1 MLAFFCSSLPNHHH
15 VAFYL
20 EVTIYPVNFPV
31 IFATSNQA
39 LHLPLKRITSENKLI
54 INIYP
59 FVLSLPF
66 NRVKSNF
73 EQYIAYGGFPSW
85 THQQS
90 PDAFICL
97 LVIQLFGR
105 GKRSKSHF
113 NMADVCLCTE
123 FCLLIAVPRCAGSL
137 WEECIRCWSGRL
149 FSRTKKK
156 AIAWKHEKVI
166 SVRGKTLLAR
176 IETRSR
182 IGKCLLA
189 MKRLFLRWAPGRPK
203 KLSLIDAT

>member
-20 EVTIYPVNFPV
+20 EVTIHPVNFPV

-90 PDAFICL
+90 PDVFICL

-123 FCLLIAVPRCAGSL
+123 FVCLLLCQGVQGHYERNALGAEVVG
-137 WEECIRCWSGRL
+137 
-149 FSRTKKK
+149 FSQERKRRPSRENTKK
-156 AIAWKHEKVI
+156 
-166 SVRGKTLLAR
+166 
-176 IETRSR
+176 
-182 IGKCLLA
+182 
-189 MKRLFLRWAPGRPK
+189 
-203 KLSLIDAT
+203 